1 MGLSASTL
9 GCRGRDHGPSL
20 NTKNTHHHHH
30 RPVPQCAPE
39 SITHHNLIVKQ
50 RVSAPQ
56 KRRSSSLREPI
67 LSLVKDMHHV
77 VNTSDD
83 AAIKSHFS
91 NHFTLAS
98 RRRHKQ
104 FAYGTKNHHAG
115 GNGSSG
121 NRRRSHLPKGG
132 VGSRDFDHYQLIG
145 KGGFGAVL
153 RAQRTDTGKWY
164 ALKVQPMESMA
175 RSSRSGAKKIED
187 ETALH
192 MERTVLAACR
202 GHPFI
207 VSLEYAF
214 HTRRFA
220 VLAMDYIEGGT
231 LSQLI
236 SGSPGMMLPFDLVKT
251 YTIEIALGINFMHSR
266 GIIYRDLKPSNIL
279 VDRSGHIRLTD
290 FGLSGSLVKHKR
302 PVSSSMDDGSH
313 SDSQD
318 PNLPPLSPSLPRSAR
333 MPRDIREPTRSTD
346 YMSDSSGDP
355 EMSDQDEVAVR
366 QLAGAIAA
374 AAANTGTTGGEE
386 GGEHDIRWVRR
397 RTVCGTAGYRPPEQ
411 VQERYTDYSSRIGYD
426 ERADWF
432 ALGVCCYTMVTGRRP
447 FPTKKEL
454 QRSERSFTA
463 RKSSLTGSG
472 DTTPRVGNLSREAS
486 KKVLNDAEFRC
497 LMFEVPFSAQF
508 DTDRDAESFIRA
520 LLERD
525 PRDRLGY
532 DAIVNHAWMRD
543 EDFTTDGAL
552 ARSIPQWV
560 RDHAYLNMT
569 RVARKENHW
578 HHWKR
583 YLRSRAE
590 GHGGGVCGGQ
600 QYSSLN
606 ECIDDTIIRCF
617 ETHDAAYAQGFR
629 KKWTASTSKKTTELF
644 QHWTFVSSDALR
656 LEMDCASD
664 ENH

>member
-1 MGLSASTL
+1 MTVRLACKILGGTTQRTRMGLSASTL
-9 GCRGRDHGPSL
+9 GCRGQYAPNKVKHQARHHGP
-20 NTKNTHHHHH
+20 
-30 RPVPQCAPE
+30 PPQCAPQP
-39 SITHHNLIVKQ
+39 SIRHNNLTLK
-50 RVSAPQ
+50 P
-56 KRRSSSLREPI
+56 KTRRSSSLREPI
-67 LSLVKDMHHV
+67 LSLVRDMHHV

-83 AAIKSHFS
+83 ATIKSHFS

-98 RRRHKQ
+98 RRQHKQ
-104 FAYGTKNHHAG
+104 FAYGNEHHKSAANG
-115 GNGSSG
+115 GGY
-121 NRRRSHLPKGG
+121 NRRRSHHLPQAG

-175 RSSRSGAKKIED
+175 RSSRSGVKKVED

-220 VLAMDYIEGGT
+220 VLAMDYVEGGT

-236 SGSPGMMLPFDLVKT
+236 SGSPGMMLPFDLAKT
-251 YTIEIALGINFMHSR
+251 YTMEMALGINFMHSR
-266 GIIYRDLKPSNIL
+266 GIIYRDLKPSNVL

-290 FGLSGSLVKHKR
+290 FGLSGSLVKHKK
-302 PVSSSMDDGSH
+302 PTLSYNEG
-313 SDSQD
+313 
-318 PNLPPLSPSLPRSAR
+318 NLPPLSPSLPRSAR

-346 YMSDSSGDP
+346 DISESSGEP
-355 EMSDQDEVAVR
+355 EMSDQDEVAIR
-366 QLAGAIAA
+366 QMASIAV
-374 AAANTGTTGGEE
+374 E
-386 GGEHDIRWVRR
+386 GEHDDIRWVRR

-411 VQERYTDYSSRIGYD
+411 VQERYTDYSSRTGYD

-454 QRSERSFTA
+454 QRSDLSFTA

-472 DTTPRVGNLSREAS
+472 DSTPRLGNLSKEAS

-497 LMFEVPFSAQF
+497 LMFEVPFPEQF
-508 DTDRDAESFIRA
+508 STECDAEAFIRS

-525 PRDRLGY
+525 PRNRLSY
-532 DAIVNHAWMRD
+532 DGIVNHSWMRD
-543 EDFTTDGAL
+543 EDFTTDGVL
-552 ARSIPQWV
+552 SRTIPQWV
-560 RDHAYLNMT
+560 RDHAYLQMV
-569 RVARKENHW
+569 RVDRNENNW
-578 HHWKR
+578 RQWKR
-583 YLRSRAE
+583 YLRHRPDH
-590 GHGGGVCGGQ
+590 HGDSGMQ
-600 QYSSLN
+600 QYSTLN
-606 ECIDDTIIRCF
+606 ECIDGMCRQCF
-617 ETHDAAYAQGFR
+617 LTHDSAYAEGFY
-629 KKWTASTSKKTTELF
+629 KKWTATTSKRTSELF
-644 QHWTFVSSDALR
+644 RHWTFVSSDALK
-656 LEMDCASD
+656 LEVMCASD
-664 ENH
+664 EQ

>member
-1 MGLSASTL
+1 MGLTASTL
-9 GCRGRDHGPSL
+9 GCKGRNSPATT
-20 NTKNTHHHHH
+20 TKHQPQTH
-30 RPVPQCAPE
+30 RPPPQCAPQS
-39 SITHHNLIVKQ
+39 SIPHSNLIIKP
-50 RVSAPQ
+50 RAPVLQ
-56 KRRSSSLREPI
+56 KRRSSSLKGPI

-98 RRRHKQ
+98 RRHHKH
-104 FAYGTKNHHAG
+104 FAYGNEHHHANSKSDG
-115 GNGSSG
+115 GG
-121 NRRRSHLPKGG
+121 RRRTHLPQAG
-132 VGSRDFDHYQLIG
+132 VGSRDFDKYQLIG

-187 ETALH
+187 ETVLH

-220 VLAMDYIEGGT
+220 VLALDYVEGGT

-236 SGSPGMMLPFDLVKT
+236 SGSPGMMLPFDLAKT
-251 YTIEIALGINFMHSR
+251 YTMEIALGINFMHSR
-266 GIIYRDLKPSNIL
+266 GIIYRDLKPSNVL

-290 FGLSGSLVKHKR
+290 FGLSGSLVKHKK
-302 PVSSSMDDGSH
+302 PAPSSSDDADLQ
-313 SDSQD
+313 DSK
-318 PNLPPLSPSLPRSAR
+318 LPPLSPSLPRSAR

-346 YMSDSSGDP
+346 DMSESSGDP
-355 EMSDQDEVAVR
+355 EMSDQEEIAVR
-366 QLAGAIAA
+366 QMAEAVGAHATTS
-374 AAANTGTTGGEE
+374 TGE
-386 GGEHDIRWVRR
+386 GEHDIRWVRR

-411 VQERYTDYSSRIGYD
+411 VQERYTDYSSRTGYD

-454 QRSERSFTA
+454 QRSERSLTA

-472 DTTPRVGNLSREAS
+472 ETTPQVGNLSKEAS

-497 LMFEVPFSAQF
+497 LMFEVPFPTQF
-508 DTDRDAESFIRA
+508 STEPEAETFIRA

-525 PRDRLGY
+525 PRKRLGY
-532 DAIVNHAWMRD
+532 DGIVNHPWMQG

-552 ARSIPQWV
+552 ARTIPQWV
-560 RDHAYLNMT
+560 RDHAYLHMT
-569 RVARKENHW
+569 RVARSENNW
-578 HHWKR
+578 RQWKR
-583 YLRSRAE
+583 YLRPRPDHHSD
-590 GHGGGVCGGQ
+590 GCQ

-606 ECIDDTIIRCF
+606 DCIDDMCRRCF
-617 ETHDAAYAQGFR
+617 ETHDSAYAQGFH
-629 KKWTASTSKKTTELF
+629 KKWTATTSKNTIELF
-644 QHWTFVSSDALR
+644 HHWTYVSPEALQ
-656 LEMDCASD
+656 LEMQCAS
-664 ENH
+664 EEQ